1 MSQRTWQAPASRST
15 LPRSPDR
22 TRSSQPDEPNAR
34 PGPASGAA
42 TASGADTGTA
52 AEPGRPAGVRLTG
65 RGALIV
71 VFALCLVG
79 LAVSGWLHWGIMTGL
94 VFVAASVLAAARTQ
108 RSDLLVVAVT
118 PPALFLIAV
127 ICVKALGSAGDVLST
142 LEGTLITLANTAPW
156 LIIGTVLSL
165 IVAFSRGMWDNIR
178 TLRKDLRGDPIR
190 RAN

>member
-1 MSQRTWQAPASRST
+1 MSQRTWQASASPSM
-15 LPRSPDR
+15 LPRTPDS
-22 TRSSQPDEPNAR
+22 TRSGQPDEPKVK
-34 PGPASGAA
+34 PGPAN
-42 TASGADTGTA
+42 GADTGTA
-52 AEPGRPAGVRLTG
+52 PAKRGGVLLTG
-65 RGALIV
+65 RGALVV

-79 LAVSGWLHWGIMTGL
+79 LAVSGWLHWGMLTGL

-108 RSDLLVVAVT
+108 RNDLLVVAVT

-127 ICVKALGSAGDVLST
+127 ICTKALGSSGDVLST

-156 LIIGTVLSL
+156 LIAGAVLGV
-165 IVAFSRGMWDNIR
+165 IVAFSRGMWDNVR

>member
-1 MSQRTWQAPASRST
+1 VSQRTWQASASPST
-15 LPRSPDR
+15 LPRTPNKAGPG
-22 TRSSQPDEPNAR
+22 QPDEPKAK

-42 TASGADTGTA
+42 AASVTDTGTA
-52 AEPGRPAGVRLTG
+52 KEPKPGGVLLTG
-65 RGALIV
+65 RGALVV
-71 VFALCLVG
+71 VFALCLLG
-79 LAVSGWLHWGIMTGL
+79 LAVSGWLHWGMLTGL

-127 ICVKALGSAGDVLST
+127 ICAKALGSAGDVLST

-156 LIIGTVLSL
+156 LIAGTVLSV
-165 IVAFSRGMWDNIR
+165 IVAFSRGMWDNVR

-190 RAN
+190 RTN